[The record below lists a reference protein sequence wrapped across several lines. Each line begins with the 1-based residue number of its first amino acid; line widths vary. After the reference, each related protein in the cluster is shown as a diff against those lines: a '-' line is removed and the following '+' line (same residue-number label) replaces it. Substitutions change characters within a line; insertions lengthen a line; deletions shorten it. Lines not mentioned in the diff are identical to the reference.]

1 MHPYFLLRPNFRAH
15 LAPVRFGS
23 YHFLC
28 ESGIL
33 QGHYQ
38 GFLSLKYALQVLNV
52 EAKKKTM

>member
-33 QGHYQ
+33 QGHCQ

-52 EAKKKTM
+52 VAK